1 MNDLFTYFCIAM
13 WVGAGFTI
21 GVSFVVAILVVLF
34 KKDDKK

>member
-13 WVGAGFTI
+13 WSGAGFTV
-21 GVSFVVAILVVLF
+21 GVCFVVSILVVLF